1 MEEAMRL
8 VTRGDLDGVTASVLI
23 TSMEPVTEIE
33 LIHPQDVT
41 DGKFEIREGD
51 LMANLPYHPKAALWF
66 DHHELTTSNM
76 RPPEGYRGRHRIAPS
91 VARVIYEYYD
101 DPKLQRFSHLV
112 DETDR
117 FDSAHLTREEVL
129 DPQGVVLLGFTID
142 SRTGLGRF
150 KDYFKDMVEWLK
162 AMPIEQILR
171 QPEVER
177 RVKLITEQNAAFL
190 ELLRAHSRPAGNVV
204 ITDFRDTAQAPIGN
218 RFLVYTLFP
227 ETNVSLRVQWGPEK
241 KFAAVTLGHNIFNR
255 TSKANCG
262 QICSDYGGGGHRG
275 AAACTLDPA
284 TAEAKIAEI
293 VARLQ
298 REG

>member
-1 MEEAMRL
+1 MRL
-8 VTRGDLDGVTASVLI
+8 VTRGDLDGVTAAVLL
-23 TSMEPVTEIE
+23 TSMETVTEIE
-33 LIHPQDVT
+33 LIHPQDIT
-41 DGKFEIREGD
+41 DGKFEIRDGD
-51 LMANLPYHPKAALWF
+51 LMANLPYHPQAALWF
-66 DHHELTTSNM
+66 DHHQLTASNL
-76 RPPEGYRGRHRIAPS
+76 RPTAGYRGRHQIAPS
-91 VARVIYEYYD
+91 VARVIYEYYASE
-101 DPKLQRFSHLV
+101 KLHRFAHLV

-117 FDSAHLTREEVL
+117 FDSAHLTREDVL
-129 DPQGVVLLGFTID
+129 DPKGVILLGFTID

-150 KDYFKDMVEWLK
+150 KEYFQDLVEWLK
-162 AMPIEQILR
+162 VLPLEQVLEK
-171 QPEVER
+171 PEVRR
-177 RVKLITEQNAAFL
+177 RVELITTQNAAFL
-190 ELLRAHSRPAGNVV
+190 GLLRAHSRQAGNVV
-204 ITDFRDTAQAPIGN
+204 LTDFRDTSPAPVGN

-275 AAACTLDPA
+275 AGACTLEPA
-284 TAEAKIAEI
+284 TADAKIMEI

>member
-1 MEEAMRL
+1 MRL
-8 VTRGDLDGVTASVLI
+8 VTRGDLDGVTAAVLI

-33 LIHPQDVT
+33 LIHPQDIT
-41 DGKFEIREGD
+41 DGKFAIRDGD

-66 DHHELTTSNM
+66 DHHELTASNL
-76 RPPEGYRGRHRIAPS
+76 RPPAGYRGRHQIAPS
-91 VARVIYEYYD
+91 VARVVYEHYGSE
-101 DPKLQRFSHLV
+101 KLLRFAHLV

-117 FDSAHLTREEVL
+117 FDSAQLSREEVL
-129 DPQGVVLLGFTID
+129 DPKGVVLLGFTID

-150 KDYFKDMVEWLK
+150 KDYFKDLVEWLK
-162 AMPIEQILR
+162 AMPVEQVLE
-171 QPEVER
+171 QPEVRR
-177 RVKLITEQNAAFL
+177 RVGLITEQNAAFL
-190 ELLRAHSRPAGNVV
+190 TALRSHSRQAGNVV
-204 ITDFRDTAQAPIGN
+204 LTDFRDTTPAPVGN

-227 ETNVSLRVQWGPEK
+227 ETNVSLRVQWGPER

-275 AAACTLDPA
+275 AGACTLEPA
-284 TAEAKIAEI
+284 TADAKIAEI
-293 VARLQ
+293 VGRLQ

>member
-1 MEEAMRL
+1 MRL
-8 VTRGDLDGVTASVLI
+8 VTRGDLDGVTAAVLL

-33 LIHPQDVT
+33 LIHPQDIT
-41 DGKFEIREGD
+41 DGKFEIRDGD

-66 DHHELTTSNM
+66 DHHELTASNL
-76 RPPEGYRGRHRIAPS
+76 RPPEGYRGRHQIAPS
-91 VARVIYEYYD
+91 VARVIYDHYASE
-101 DPKLQRFSHLV
+101 KLRRFAHLV

-129 DPQGVVLLGFTID
+129 DPRGVVLLGFTID

-150 KDYFKDMVEWLK
+150 KDYFKELVEWLK
-162 AMPIEQILR
+162 ALPVDQVLE
-171 QPEVER
+171 QPEVRR
-177 RVKLITEQNAAFL
+177 RVGLIMEQNAAFL
-190 ELLRAHSRPAGNVV
+190 ALLRARSRQEGNVV
-204 ITDFRDTAQAPIGN
+204 ITDFRDTAQAPVGN

-227 ETNVSLRVQWGPEK
+227 ETNISLRVQWGPEK

-284 TAEAKIAEI
+284 TAEAQIAQI
-293 VARLQ
+293 VARLR